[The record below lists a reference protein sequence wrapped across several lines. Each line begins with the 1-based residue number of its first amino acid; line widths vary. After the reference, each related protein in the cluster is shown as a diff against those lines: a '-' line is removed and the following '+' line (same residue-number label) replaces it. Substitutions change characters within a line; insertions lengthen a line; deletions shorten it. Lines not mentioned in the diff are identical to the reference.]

1 MLRMFEGY
9 LFTGTAIACAS
20 KHVHHISRFSHLFY
34 SSTFHFRNSCVCI
47 SRLYCP
53 SCFDRYY
60 KLWQFF
66 NLDEVT
72 TVTDL
77 IGEGKR
83 VCQMSHDELS
93 AYNYG
98 RNKYE
103 RNLKY
108 LPKYC
113 FMSSYVTTLLRDGFG
128 FPTNEHIHFVDEV
141 AGYKVSV
148 VVGFS
153 LRCLAG
159 SYFVLSALGWLVVG

>member
-1 MLRMFEGY
+1 MRLQAR
-9 LFTGTAIACAS
+9 S
-20 KHVHHISRFSHLFY
+20 SHVTFSHLFY
-34 SSTFHFRNSCVCI
+34 SSTFHIRVSCVCI

-53 SCFDRYY
+53 SCSDRYY
-60 KLWQFF
+60 KLWQFL

-159 SYFVLSALGWLVVG
+159 VEVRVERVGLVGWWLGEVLFFLGGFVRI